1 MRSIAELIYLG
12 GVVVSVFV
20 SVVVDLLIEPSDFF
34 AFFIFFLFLL
44 TFPPF
49 GVIVSDFV
57 SVFVVLSDPC
67 AKAPVAASAKA
78 ANNAA
83 IVRNMGFSFVGR

>member
-12 GVVVSVFV
+12 GVV
-20 SVVVDLLIEPSDFF
+20 
-34 AFFIFFLFLL
+34 A
-44 TFPPF
+44 
-49 GVIVSDFV
+49 

-67 AKAPVAASAKA
+67 AKPPVAASAKA